1 MKCKYN
7 FAFIAALL
15 IISTVLA
22 SCGGG
27 GNQVKPHTRSS
38 YEYFDTVSTVLSY
51 ANDSKEEFLQNFAE
65 VEGILREYH
74 RLFDIYYEYSG
85 INNLKTINENAG
97 IKPVSV
103 DKKLIDFLV
112 FAKDMYTVTHGE
124 VNIAMGSVLRLW
136 HNCREAAADDPLNAK
151 IPNASELLSASEHT
165 SIDAL
170 VIDEE
175 KCTAYLS
182 DPETSLDV
190 GALGKGYAAERAA
203 EHLKNKGVSSYVLN
217 IGGNICTIGKKLD
230 GTGWSTGVTNPDKTS
245 DERFVVRLILDD
257 IACVTSGN
265 YERYY
270 VSGGKK
276 YHHIIDKDTLM
287 PSEHFASVTV
297 LASDSGVADAFST
310 ALFNLSYADGF
321 NLISTLGGLEA
332 LWVTNE
338 GEIYMTDGFAERV
351 IE

>member
-1 MKCKYN
+1 MGKIIGIDLGTTNSCVAVYEGGEPIVITN
-7 FAFIAALL
+7 PEGARTTPSVVAFTKTGERL
-15 IISTVLA
+15 V
-22 SCGGG
+22 G
-27 GNQVKPHTRSS
+27 QV
-38 YEYFDTVSTVLSY
+38 
-51 ANDSKEEFLQNFAE
+51 
-65 VEGILREYH
+65 
-74 RLFDIYYEYSG
+74 
-85 INNLKTINENAG
+85 
-97 IKPVSV
+97 
-103 DKKLIDFLV
+103 
-112 FAKDMYTVTHGE
+112 AKRQ
-124 VNIAMGSVLRLW
+124 A
-136 HNCREAAADDPLNAK
+136 
-151 IPNASELLSASEHT
+151 
-165 SIDAL
+165 
-170 VIDEE
+170 
-175 KCTAYLS
+175 
-182 DPETSLDV
+182 
-190 GALGKGYAAERAA
+190 
-203 EHLKNKGVSSYVLN
+203 
-217 IGGNICTIGKKLD
+217 
-230 GTGWSTGVTNPDKTS
+230 VTNPDKTS